1 MEQIGM
7 RFIIMGRVQG
17 VFFRDSTRKKAI
29 ELGITGWVK
38 NIPEGHVECLAFGTA
53 DQLAQ
58 LESWLWEGP
67 SQAQVSDV
75 SAQSVPLERYESF
88 DIQYHI

>member
-1 MEQIGM
+1 MERIGM

-17 VFFRDSTRKKAI
+17 VFFRDSTRKKAL

-38 NIPEGHVECLAFGTA
+38 NIPAGHVECLAFGTP
-53 DQLAQ
+53 DQIAQ

-75 SAQSVPLERYESF
+75 SAMSVPVESYESF
-88 DIQYHI
+88 DIQYQA